1 MSMLQERDKPRV
13 KERLAA
19 MTGPVTVINFTQE
32 TECQFCRET
41 RELLEDLVQL
51 NDNLSLEVYDLVAD
65 ADKAEKY
72 GVDKIPATVLIGAK
86 DYGIRYY
93 GVPAGYEFAS
103 LLEDIVM
110 VSTGDSGLTDATRAR
125 LKELTDPVHIQ
136 VFVTPTCPYCPGA
149 VRLAHQFAMETD
161 RVTSDMVEATEFPEL
176 SLRHQVMGVP
186 KTVANDAS
194 AGEGMMPE
202 DEFLKRVLEA
212 AASKS

>member
-1 MSMLQERDKPRV
+1 MSMLQDRDKPRV
-13 KERLAA
+13 RERLAA
-19 MTGPVTVINFTQE
+19 MTGPVTLINFTQE

-51 NDNLSLEVYDLVAD
+51 NDQLSLTVYDLVAD
-65 ADKAEKY
+65 ADQAKTY
-72 GVDKIPATVLIGAK
+72 GVDKIPATVLVGEK

-110 VSTGDSGLTDATRAR
+110 VSTGDSGLSDETRAR
-125 LKELTDPVHIQ
+125 LKELADPVHLQ

-149 VRLAHQFAMETD
+149 VRLAHQFALETD
-161 RVTSDMVEATEFPEL
+161 RVTADMVEATEFPEL
-176 SLRHQVMGVP
+176 SVRYQVSGVP
-186 KTVANDAS
+186 KTVANDQS

-202 DEFLKRVLEA
+202 EEFLDRILLA
-212 AASKS
+212 AGRKA